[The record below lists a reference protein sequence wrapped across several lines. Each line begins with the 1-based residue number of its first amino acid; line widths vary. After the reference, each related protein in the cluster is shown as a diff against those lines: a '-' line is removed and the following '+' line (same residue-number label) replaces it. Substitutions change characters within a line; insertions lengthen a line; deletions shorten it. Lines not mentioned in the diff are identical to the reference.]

1 MGVQMKRR
9 QAIFAGLAPLL
20 PEEQTLAALE
30 LFDSN
35 FSEGSSFNL
44 QSFVD
49 RVYAQFQ
56 PDCARRDLHRALVQ
70 SVFLGSG
77 KEERELTEANADTS
91 PLNRLFAHMLSRL
104 LEQVATHDA
113 RIESAVRTYLMDK
126 LIALNLPTRTQRE
139 LVQWLAHKLPE
150 LDAPLTP
157 EGARH
162 LLNLAYVL
170 VCEYLGP
177 VVADRYLAEAVK
189 SAEGLPEARMMAPR
203 SLL

>member
-1 MGVQMKRR
+1 MGVQIKRR

-30 LFDSN
+30 LFDSS
-35 FSEGSSFNL
+35 FSESSSFNL

-49 RVYAQFQ
+49 RLYAQFQ
-56 PDCARRDLHRALVQ
+56 PPCARRDLHRALVQ
-70 SVFLGSG
+70 SVFLGSS
-77 KEERELTEANADTS
+77 KEDSWLTEANANMS
-91 PLNRLFAHMLSRL
+91 PLNRLFTHMLSGL
-104 LEQVATHDA
+104 LERVAMHDA
-113 RIESAVRTYLMDK
+113 KIEAAIRTYLIDK
-126 LIALNLPTRTQRE
+126 LSALPLPTLTKRE
-139 LVQWLAHKLPE
+139 LVQWITHKLPE
-150 LDAPLTP
+150 IGAPLTP

-177 VVADRYLAEAVK
+177 VVADRYLAETVRQ
-189 SAEGLPEARMMAPR
+189 SEGLPEARMMTPR